1 MKTKILA
8 PSLLSA
14 DFANLKG
21 AIEKIENNNGSAVHI
36 DVMDGSFVPE
46 ITYGQPVIRSIRK
59 LTDLPFDV
67 HLMVEKPES
76 QIDSFIKASRGQDVY
91 INANT
96 LEYNANSGIETSTIH
111 TSNIT
116 LRDQTSD
123 SLSRGGSGAVVLDI
137 RPAGTSLL
145 PDAYVSTIDNTGF
158 EILATPSADDSKTVS
173 CRAIISSLDG
183 VYNQHSLAQYIICQY
198 VYWQRLEKRIDI
210 KQCLLAGNSGCN

>member
-1 MKTKILA
+1 
-8 PSLLSA
+8 
-14 DFANLKG
+14 
-21 AIEKIENNNGSAVHI
+21 
-36 DVMDGSFVPE
+36 
-46 ITYGQPVIRSIRK
+46 
-59 LTDLPFDV
+59 
-67 HLMVEKPES
+67 
-76 QIDSFIKASRGQDVY
+76 
-91 INANT
+91 
-96 LEYNANSGIETSTIH
+96 
-111 TSNIT
+111 
-116 LRDQTSD
+116 
-123 SLSRGGSGAVVLDI
+123 LSRGGSGAVVLDI